1 MAYKQK
7 STVKSLCSGSMAKM
21 NADLEYDPI
30 NDDADSPVPM
40 YGSKKPALP
49 NLKSGGKMISS
60 DKGSSNYMKE
70 DTGSAIL
77 QGGRKRVGEKVGGS
91 VASAGTNPPKSSS
104 AIGKGNTF
112 FSDQSK
118 LMSDPTKTNTQIN
131 NRAGD
136 VVDQRTGLI
145 NSGATNRRDMGITDK
160 SKSNYNSMFQDGD
173 GGSNTTAVE
182 ALSGSGTT
190 PKAKK
195 TTAKKVTKK
204 VPEEVKGPS
213 AAQTAAQTAASKLE
227 RRAKTAISKQKR
239 KPKTEDGVNAVRDFQ
254 ANKKKKGKEMSRGE
268 IKEAK
273 KKDKDSGM
281 SRKEVRLNKTK
292 RKAASTRA
300 KTVSKETAAK
310 GGKEAQRLARKTIRL
325 EKKAAK
331 IEGRVKASKIK

>member
-70 DTGSAIL
+70 DPAAYMTGSPAKHSM
-77 QGGRKRVGEKVGGS
+77 GGTSGREVKHSHNDTNSSSGKKGFFGQDSGTGIYGPNSFFETYRSKQQREAKAKGSSGKGGNTSVNKDTVGPKNSGQSSTNKPAPEVFKGDFS
-91 VASAGTNPPKSSS
+91 DPNKTSAGPAPAVKPRKKVETVGRP
-104 AIGKGNTF
+104 GK
-112 FSDQSK
+112 
-118 LMSDPTKTNTQIN
+118 
-131 NRAGD
+131 
-136 VVDQRTGLI
+136 V
-145 NSGATNRRDMGITDK
+145 
-160 SKSNYNSMFQDGD
+160 
-173 GGSNTTAVE
+173 
-182 ALSGSGTT
+182 SGTT
-190 PKAKK
+190 VRKTGGGMTGTKVKVSPEIKTSGKTTEGIKDVKAKK
-195 TTAKKVTKK
+195 
-204 VPEEVKGPS
+204 
-213 AAQTAAQTAASKLE
+213 ASE
-227 RRAKTAISKQKR
+227 
-239 KPKTEDGVNAVRDFQ
+239 P
-254 ANKKKKGKEMSRGE
+254 KEMSRKQIRE
-268 IKEAK
+268 DK

-325 EKKAAK
+325 EKRAARL
-331 IEGRVKASKIK
+331 EGKVKASKIK

>member
-1 MAYKQK
+1 
-7 STVKSLCSGSMAKM
+7 
-21 NADLEYDPI
+21 
-30 NDDADSPVPM
+30 
-40 YGSKKPALP
+40 
-49 NLKSGGKMISS
+49 
-60 DKGSSNYMKE
+60 MKE
-70 DTGSAIL
+70 KESVAYMTGSPLKDNRA
-77 QGGRKRVGEKVGGS
+77 G
-91 VASAGTNPPKSSS
+91 VAHEHSSS

-112 FSDQSK
+112 YSDQSK
-118 LMSDPTKTNTQIN
+118 LMSDPNEANTQTN

-136 VVDQRTGLI
+136 VVNQRTGLTDY
-145 NSGATNRRDMGITDK
+145 GATNRRDMGITDK

-173 GGSNTTAVE
+173 GGTPSA
-182 ALSGSGTT
+182 GSTT
-190 PKAKK
+190 PI
-195 TTAKKVTKK
+195 TPKKVVKKQKPKSTSKTK
-204 VPEEVKGPS
+204 EEVKGPS
-213 AAQTAAQTAASKLE
+213 AAQTAASELE

>member
-1 MAYKQK
+1 MAYKLK
-7 STVKSLCSGSMAKM
+7 SNVKSLCNNS
-21 NADLEYDPI
+21 
-30 NDDADSPVPM
+30 
-40 YGSKKPALP
+40 ALL

-70 DTGSAIL
+70 KESVAYMTGSPL
-77 QGGRKRVGEKVGGS
+77 KDNR
-91 VASAGTNPPKSSS
+91 AGVTHEHSSS

-112 FSDQSK
+112 FSDQSN
-118 LMSDPTKTNTQIN
+118 LMSDPTKTNTQTN

-136 VVDQRTGLI
+136 VVDKKTGLTDY
-145 NSGATNRRDMGITDK
+145 GATNRRDMGITDK

-213 AAQTAAQTAASKLE
+213 AAQTAASKLE

>member
-1 MAYKQK
+1 MAYKLK
-7 STVKSLCSGSMAKM
+7 SNVKSLCNNS
-21 NADLEYDPI
+21 
-30 NDDADSPVPM
+30 
-40 YGSKKPALP
+40 ALP

-77 QGGRKRVGEKVGGS
+77 QGGRERVGGRVGGS

-104 AIGKGNTF
+104 AIGRGNTF

-118 LMSDPTKTNTQIN
+118 LMSDPTETNTQTN

-136 VVDQRTGLI
+136 VVDKKTGLT
-145 NSGATNRRDMGITDK
+145 NYGATNRRDVGIIDK

-182 ALSGSGTT
+182 ALGGSGTT
-190 PKAKK
+190 PKPKK
-195 TTAKKVTKK
+195 TTAKK

-213 AAQTAAQTAASKLE
+213 AAQTAASKLE

>member
-1 MAYKQK
+1 MPYNKKNPIKQLIEQGEMK
-7 STVKSLCSGSMAKM
+7 SS
-21 NADLEYDPI
+21 
-30 NDDADSPVPM
+30 
-40 YGSKKPALP
+40 
-49 NLKSGGKMISS
+49 IS
-60 DKGSSNYMKE
+60 GSSNYMKE
-70 DTGSAIL
+70 PGSAIL
-77 QGGRKRVGEKVGGS
+77 SKRFGMKVGGGVS
-91 VASAGTNPPKSSS
+91 SASAGTNPNKSSS
-104 AIGKGNTF
+104 AIGQGNTF
-112 FSDQSK
+112 YSDQSN
-118 LMSDPTKTNTQIN
+118 LMSNPNETNTQTN

-136 VVDQRTGLI
+136 VVDKKTGLI
-145 NSGATNRRDMGITDK
+145 DSGATNRRKIGITDK
-160 SKSNYNSMFQDGD
+160 STSNYNSMFQDGD
-173 GGSNTTAVE
+173 GGSNKTAVE
-182 ALSGSGTT
+182 ALGGSGTN
-190 PKAKK
+190 PRAKK

-213 AAQTAAQTAASKLE
+213 AAQTAASKLE

>member
-1 MAYKQK
+1 MPYNKKNPIKQLIEQGEMK
-7 STVKSLCSGSMAKM
+7 SS
-21 NADLEYDPI
+21 
-30 NDDADSPVPM
+30 
-40 YGSKKPALP
+40 
-49 NLKSGGKMISS
+49 IS
-60 DKGSSNYMKE
+60 GSSNYMKE
-70 DTGSAIL
+70 PGSAIL
-77 QGGRKRVGEKVGGS
+77 SKRFGMVVGGS
-91 VASAGTNPPKSSS
+91 VSSASAGTNTVKPSS
-104 AIGKGNTF
+104 AISKGNTF
-112 FSDQSK
+112 YSDQSN
-118 LMSDPTKTNTQIN
+118 LMSDPNKTNTQTN

-136 VVDQRTGLI
+136 VVDQRTGLTD
-145 NSGATNRRDMGITDK
+145 SEATNRRKIGITDK

-173 GGSNTTAVE
+173 GGTPSAGSTTII
-182 ALSGSGTT
+182 T
-190 PKAKK
+190 PKKVVKK
-195 TTAKKVTKK
+195 QKPKSKSKTK
-204 VPEEVKGPS
+204 EEVQGPS
-213 AAQTAAQTAASKLE
+213 SAQIKAQELE
-227 RRAKTAISKQKR
+227 KRAKTAISKQKR

>member
-1 MAYKQK
+1 MAYKLK
-7 STVKSLCSGSMAKM
+7 SNVKSLCNNS
-21 NADLEYDPI
+21 
-30 NDDADSPVPM
+30 
-40 YGSKKPALP
+40 ALL

-70 DTGSAIL
+70 KESVAYMTGSPL
-77 QGGRKRVGEKVGGS
+77 KDNR
-91 VASAGTNPPKSSS
+91 AGVTHEHSSS

-112 FSDQSK
+112 FSDQSN
-118 LMSDPTKTNTQIN
+118 LMSDPTKTNTQTN

-136 VVDQRTGLI
+136 VVDKKTGLI
-145 NSGATNRRDMGITDK
+145 DSGATNRRKIGITDK
-160 SKSNYNSMFQDGD
+160 STSNYNSMFQDGD
-173 GGSNTTAVE
+173 GGSNKTAVE
-182 ALSGSGTT
+182 ALGGSGTT
-190 PKAKK
+190 PKANT

-204 VPEEVKGPS
+204 VTKEEVKGPS
-213 AAQTAAQTAASKLE
+213 AAQTAASKLE
-227 RRAKTAISKQKR
+227 RKAKTAISKQKR

>member
-1 MAYKQK
+1 MPYNKKNPIKQLIEQGEMK
-7 STVKSLCSGSMAKM
+7 SS
-21 NADLEYDPI
+21 
-30 NDDADSPVPM
+30 
-40 YGSKKPALP
+40 
-49 NLKSGGKMISS
+49 IS
-60 DKGSSNYMKE
+60 GSSNYMKE
-70 DTGSAIL
+70 PGSAIL
-77 QGGRKRVGEKVGGS
+77 SKRFGMGVGGS
-91 VASAGTNPPKSSS
+91 VSSASAGTNTVKPSS
-104 AIGKGNTF
+104 AISKGNTF
-112 FSDQSK
+112 YSDQSN
-118 LMSDPTKTNTQIN
+118 LMSDPNKTNTQTN

-136 VVDQRTGLI
+136 VVDQRTGLTD
-145 NSGATNRRDMGITDK
+145 SEATNRRKIGITDK

-173 GGSNTTAVE
+173 GGTPSAGSTTII
-182 ALSGSGTT
+182 T
-190 PKAKK
+190 PKKVVKK
-195 TTAKKVTKK
+195 QKPKSKSKTK
-204 VPEEVKGPS
+204 EEVQGPS
-213 AAQTAAQTAASKLE
+213 SAQIKAQELE
-227 RRAKTAISKQKR
+227 KRAKTAISKQKR

>member
-1 MAYKQK
+1 MAYKLK
-7 STVKSLCSGSMAKM
+7 SNVKSLCNNS
-21 NADLEYDPI
+21 
-30 NDDADSPVPM
+30 
-40 YGSKKPALP
+40 ALP

-77 QGGRKRVGEKVGGS
+77 QGGRKRVGGRVGGS
-91 VASAGTNPPKSSS
+91 VASAGTSTPVKPLS
-104 AIGKGNTF
+104 AKEKAFFNT
-112 FSDQSK
+112 SN
-118 LMSDPTKTNTQIN
+118 LPTKTERLAKEAKENDTGKK
-131 NRAGD
+131 AG
-136 VVDQRTGLI
+136 
-145 NSGATNRRDMGITDK
+145 AK
-160 SKSNYNSMFQDGD
+160 
-173 GGSNTTAVE
+173 GGTKEVT
-182 ALSGSGTT
+182 
-190 PKAKK
+190 
-195 TTAKKVTKK
+195 KKVTKK
-204 VPEEVKGPS
+204 VVKEEVKGPS
-213 AAQTAAQTAASKLE
+213 SAQTKAQELE
-227 RRAKTAISKQKR
+227 KRAKTAISKQKR

>member
-1 MAYKQK
+1 MPYNKKNPIKQLIEQGEMK
-7 STVKSLCSGSMAKM
+7 SS
-21 NADLEYDPI
+21 
-30 NDDADSPVPM
+30 
-40 YGSKKPALP
+40 
-49 NLKSGGKMISS
+49 IS
-60 DKGSSNYMKE
+60 GSSNYMKE
-70 DTGSAIL
+70 PGSAIL
-77 QGGRKRVGEKVGGS
+77 NKKFGMKVGGGAS
-91 VASAGTNPPKSSS
+91 SASAGTNPPKSPS
-104 AIGKGNTF
+104 AIGQGNTF
-112 FSDQSK
+112 YSAQSK
-118 LMSDPTKTNTQIN
+118 LMSDPNETNTQTN

-136 VVDQRTGLI
+136 VVDKKTGLTDY
-145 NSGATNRRDMGITDK
+145 GATNRRDMGITDK

-173 GGSNTTAVE
+173 GGSNKTAVE

-190 PKAKK
+190 PKPKK

-204 VPEEVKGPS
+204 VTKEEAKKEANVGPS
-213 AAQTAAQTAASKLE
+213 AAQTAASKLE
-227 RRAKTAISKQKR
+227 KRAKTAISKQKR

>member
-1 MAYKQK
+1 MAYKLK
-7 STVKSLCSGSMAKM
+7 SSVKSLCSGS
-21 NADLEYDPI
+21 
-30 NDDADSPVPM
+30 
-40 YGSKKPALP
+40 ALP

-70 DTGSAIL
+70 GPLYAKEDIGKPGYDKYGAELMGTKRARLKKEKAGSTKIVDDSMRRKVSSNSNSSTPS
-77 QGGRKRVGEKVGGS
+77 GGGKS
-91 VASAGTNPPKSSS
+91 VTPKPATTTSAGPAPTIKSR
-104 AIGKGNTF
+104 K
-112 FSDQSK
+112 
-118 LMSDPTKTNTQIN
+118 
-131 NRAGD
+131 
-136 VVDQRTGLI
+136 VV
-145 NSGATNRRDMGITDK
+145 K
-160 SKSNYNSMFQDGD
+160 EVVKK
-173 GGSNTTAVE
+173 E
-182 ALSGSGTT
+182 
-190 PKAKK
+190 AKK
-195 TTAKKVTKK
+195 EANV
-204 VPEEVKGPS
+204 GPS
-213 AAQTAAQTAASKLE
+213 AAQTAASKLE
-227 RRAKTAISKQKR
+227 KRAKTAISKQKR